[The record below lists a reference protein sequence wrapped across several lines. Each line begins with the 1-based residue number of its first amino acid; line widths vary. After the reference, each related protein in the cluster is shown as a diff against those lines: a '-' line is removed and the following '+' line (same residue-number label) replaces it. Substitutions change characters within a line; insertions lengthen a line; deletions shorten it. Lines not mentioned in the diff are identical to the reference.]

1 VTDGVGDGRG
11 LIPPIESGE
20 SEPSEVFESE
30 EPEDSPET
38 GREGTEGT
46 SLGVGGPRYEDKLE
60 ET

>member
-1 VTDGVGDGRG
+1 VTDGVGDGSG

-30 EPEDSPET
+30 EPEDSPEI

>member
-1 VTDGVGDGRG
+1 MAEVDRSW
-11 LIPPIESGE
+11 L
-20 SEPSEVFESE
+20 EPVDVFESE

-46 SLGVGGPRYEDKLE
+46 SWGVGGPRYDDKLE